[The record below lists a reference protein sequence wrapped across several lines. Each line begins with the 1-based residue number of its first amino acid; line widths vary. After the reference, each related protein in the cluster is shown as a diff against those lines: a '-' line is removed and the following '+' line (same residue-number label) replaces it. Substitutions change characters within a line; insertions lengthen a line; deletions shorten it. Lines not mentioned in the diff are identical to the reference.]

1 MKLAVTGGVSGI
13 GKATIAHLLAQGHEV
28 TIYDLHKPDFDCEF
42 IPLNLMETESID
54 DALAATTGQYDGL
67 CHIAGIPPRDD
78 NTVPCL
84 MINAIGAFRFIQGF
98 MPKLHKG
105 SAVVSVASR
114 AGMGWESNTQMLDS
128 LIACAPDALPQWAQ
142 DHDVGAT
149 LAYRLS
155 KQAVIY
161 WSVLQVANYIGQN
174 RFITISPAAVDT
186 GILDDFVKAF
196 GPQVEANL
204 ARVGRPGKPEEVAET
219 IGFAVSNSAS
229 WLNGIDIIV
238 DGGMGALNLKLG

>member
-1 MKLAVTGGVSGI
+1 
-13 GKATIAHLLAQGHEV
+13 
-28 TIYDLHKPDFDCEF
+28 
-42 IPLNLMETESID
+42 
-54 DALAATTGQYDGL
+54 
-67 CHIAGIPPRDD
+67 
-78 NTVPCL
+78 
-84 MINAIGAFRFIQGF
+84 
-98 MPKLHKG
+98 MPKLQKG

-114 AGMGWESNTQMLDS
+114 AGMGWEGNTQMLDS

-229 WLNGIDIIV
+229 WLNGIDIVV